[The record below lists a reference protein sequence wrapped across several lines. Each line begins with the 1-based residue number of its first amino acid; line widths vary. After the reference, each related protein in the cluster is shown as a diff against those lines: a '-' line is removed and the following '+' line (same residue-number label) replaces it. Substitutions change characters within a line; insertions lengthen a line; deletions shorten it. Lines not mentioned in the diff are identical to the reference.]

1 MTVENIGEVTAYFEA
16 NKDNEEVKTYLDS
29 FKVEVQPTLEVFKG
43 KLNDPDFKSFFDSEK
58 DKHSSKSLKSW
69 QDNNLQG
76 LISAKVKELYPDQDP
91 KDKQI
96 AELKQQFE
104 QMQKDSARKELTNK
118 ALKTAQDKKL
128 PTDLVDFLVG
138 PDEETTNANLEKF
151 AAAIAARDEAIK
163 LAFAKENSYTPPKD
177 KGGGLGAEEEKARAE
192 IAKYMTK

>member
-16 NKDNEEVKTYLDS
+16 NKDNEDVKTYLDS
-29 FKVEVQPTLEVFKG
+29 FKVQVQPTLEVFKN

-69 QDNNLQG
+69 QENNLQG

-118 ALKTAQDKKL
+118 ALKTAQEKKL
-128 PTDLVDFLVG
+128 PAELVDYFIG

-151 AAAIAARDEAIK
+151 IATMAARDEAIK
-163 LAFAKENSYTPPKD
+163 LEFAKGSSYTPPKD
-177 KGGGLGAEEEKARAE
+177 KGGLGTEEEKARAE
-192 IAKYMTK
+192 IAKYMAK

>member
-16 NKDNEEVKTYLDS
+16 NKDNEDVKTYLDS
-29 FKVEVQPTLEVFKG
+29 FKVQVQPTLEVFKN

-58 DKHSSKSLKSW
+58 DKHTSKSLKSW
-69 QDNNLQG
+69 QENNLQG

-128 PTDLVDFLVG
+128 PTDIVDFLVG

-163 LAFAKENSYTPPKD
+163 LEFAKGSSYTPPKD
-177 KGGGLGAEEEKARAE
+177 KGGLGTEEEKARAE
-192 IAKYMTK
+192 IAKYMVK